1 MFGKLTAKQQVILLI
16 AAFFAGLLLVYSVAI
31 KSTVNAGNT
40 YRDLKGKA
48 RMMEYAPEKIV
59 ELQKQ
64 MVSINNVIS
73 SSVQSESDLHQQLL
87 GVISSYCQKNRLVI
101 KAFPEI
107 HSYAR
112 NDLAIETNMI
122 VIEGGYIKLLKL
134 LYMLETQ
141 KQFGK
146 IASVD
151 FSSYFDRK
159 SKRYKLT
166 MKLYIQNINYADT
179 EKNI

>member
-16 AAFFAGLLLVYSVAI
+16 AAFFAGLLLIYSIAI
-31 KSTVNAGNT
+31 KSTIKTKNT
-40 YRDLKGKA
+40 YRDLKEKA
-48 RMMEYAPEKIV
+48 RMMEYAPGKID

-64 MVSINNVIS
+64 LVRVNNMIS
-73 SSVQSESDLHQQLL
+73 SSVQAETDLHQQLL
-87 GVISSYCQKNRLVI
+87 GIISSYCQKNRLVI
-101 KAFPEI
+101 KEFPEI

-112 NDLAIETNMI
+112 NDLSIETNMI
-122 VIEGGYIKLLKL
+122 VIEGGFIKLLKL
-134 LYMLETQ
+134 LYMLETK
-141 KQFGK
+141 KQLGK

-159 SKRYKLT
+159 SKHYKLT
-166 MKLYIQNINYADT
+166 MKLFIQNINYADN